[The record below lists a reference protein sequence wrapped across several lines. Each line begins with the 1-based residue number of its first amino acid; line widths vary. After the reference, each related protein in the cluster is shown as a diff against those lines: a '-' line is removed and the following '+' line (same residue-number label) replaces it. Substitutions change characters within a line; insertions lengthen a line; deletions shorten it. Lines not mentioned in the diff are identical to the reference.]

1 MSQTETKFFG
11 LLDYEAQDVVTF
23 PSGIPGFDAEKSFL
37 LIERADT
44 KPLLFLQSLAHVSV
58 CFPLIPAGAVCAD
71 YQVALSAEEM
81 AVLELPADQDHVL
94 TGQVIVFALV
104 TLSDA
109 GATVNLLAPVVLAPH
124 TQRGVQSI
132 QTESSYSTNHPLEL
146 GGGTSC

>member
-1 MSQTETKFFG
+1 MPQAETKFFG
-11 LLDYEAQDVVTF
+11 LLDYETQDVVTF

-44 KPLLFLQSLAHVSV
+44 KPVLFLQSLAHLQV
-58 CFPLIPAGAVCAD
+58 CFPLISVGAVCPD
-71 YQVALSAEEM
+71 YQVALSAEEV
-81 AVLELPADQDHVL
+81 AALGVPSEQDHVL

-124 TQRGVQSI
+124 TRRGVQSI
-132 QTESSYSTNHPLEL
+132 QTESSYTTNHPLEL
-146 GGGTSC
+146 GGATSC